1 MFHHHHRDTPD
12 SPVEPSRRATVRLL
26 QGPEE
31 LQAAV
36 ERAREFERRR
46 ANEYQRRIGSY
57 DRFLSQD
64 AGHPTVALPIDTT
77 AEAS

>member
-1 MFHHHHRDTPD
+1 L
-12 SPVEPSRRATVRLL
+12 STVRLL
-26 QGPEE
+26 GPDE

-57 DRFLSQD
+57 DRFLNQG
-64 AGHPTVALPIDTT
+64 ARPAEVVPIDSA